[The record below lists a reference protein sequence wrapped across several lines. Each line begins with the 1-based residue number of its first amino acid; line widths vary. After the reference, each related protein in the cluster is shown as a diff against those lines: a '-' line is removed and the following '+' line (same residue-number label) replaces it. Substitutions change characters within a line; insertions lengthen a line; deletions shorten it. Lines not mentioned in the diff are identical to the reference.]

1 MTYIRI
7 DVDLDDVYNE
17 MDREDKRTMAEW
29 LHEDGILQSHPNSE
43 IRKLVRG
50 DDESLGEYDFRNDL
64 TKLWNGHYQLT
75 IEDQEIIKQ
84 IANKL

>member
-1 MTYIRI
+1 MSWIRI
-7 DVDLDDVYNE
+7 DVDLDNVYNE
-17 MDREDKRTMAEW
+17 MDRGDKRTIAEW
-29 LHEDGILQSHPNSE
+29 LYEDGILQSHPNSE

>member
-1 MTYIRI
+1 
-7 DVDLDDVYNE
+7 
-17 MDREDKRTMAEW
+17 MDRGDKRTIAEW
-29 LHEDGILQSHPNSE
+29 LYEDGILQSHPNSE